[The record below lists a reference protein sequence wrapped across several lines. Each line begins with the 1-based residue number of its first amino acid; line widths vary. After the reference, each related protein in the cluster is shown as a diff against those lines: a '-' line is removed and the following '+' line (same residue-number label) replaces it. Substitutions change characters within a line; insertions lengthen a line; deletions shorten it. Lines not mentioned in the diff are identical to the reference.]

1 MQLKIRQRPEK
12 AKSALTRARRE
23 GQIPAII
30 YKQGEAGRAIFVEGA
45 SFNLLL
51 RSLQPGHLPITQMVL
66 VAEDGTKHRCLI
78 KEIQYHP
85 TTYAILHLDF
95 LELVD
100 DVPIRVKVPIECTGA
115 LECAGVKQGG
125 VLRQVVRHAHIFCM
139 PKHLPTSFFLP
150 VKDMQMRE
158 SRRMRDVEITK
169 EVKLL
174 DAPDEVVAVIAKR

>member
-30 YKQGEAGRAIFVEGA
+30 YKQGEEGKAIFVEGV
-45 SFNLLL
+45 SFNLVL
-51 RSLQPGHLPITQMVL
+51 RGLQPGHLPNTQMIL
-66 VAEDGTKHRCLI
+66 VEEDGTQHRCLV

-85 TTYAILHLDF
+85 TTYAVLHLDF

-100 DVPIRVKVPIECTGA
+100 DVAIRVKVPIECTGA
-115 LECAGVKQGG
+115 MECVGVKQGG
-125 VLRQVVRHAHIFCM
+125 VLRQVVRHAHVFCL
-139 PKHLPTSFFLP
+139 PKHLPESFFLP
-150 VKDMQMRE
+150 VKEMQMRE

-169 EVKLL
+169 DVKLL